1 MCTPFGFRIQPLFFL
16 QPFVGKENG
25 DDDDEKKMK
34 MKMKMELEMMN
45 QMKKKK

>member
-45 QMKKKK
+45 QMKKK

>member
-1 MCTPFGFRIQPLFFL
+1 MCTPFGFRIQPLLFL
-16 QPFVGKENG
+16 QPFGKENG

>member
-1 MCTPFGFRIQPLFFL
+1 MCTPFGFRIQPLLFL